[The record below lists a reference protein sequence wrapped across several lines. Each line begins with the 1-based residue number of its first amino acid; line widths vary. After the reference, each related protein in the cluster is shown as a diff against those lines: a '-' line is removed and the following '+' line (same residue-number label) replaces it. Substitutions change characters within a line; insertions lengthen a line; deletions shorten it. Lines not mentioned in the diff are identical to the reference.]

1 MCISCFSNGELLAAN
16 AMLAG
21 SFSRTATGWLRLR
34 QVTPEQR
41 LRLRQ
46 QRWDVDAAFLAG
58 LGLDP
63 VVALG
68 VRPDETPK

>member
-34 QVTPEQR
+34 RATPEQR
-41 LRLRQ
+41 LRLQRR
-46 QRWDVDAAFLAG
+46 RWDADAAFLAD

-68 VRPDETPK
+68 ARPDGTPT